1 MTKCPLYLSFPVST
15 EFQAIFLSADK
26 NCFEPFCLLLF
37 YCEKFFILNLT
48 FCGLSYTWSY
58 KTLYWATGDSWELIS
73 KPIQVQAQ
81 IRLECRYGLCS
92 IKIYNVS
99 DGEKTE
105 GQRFDF
111 SLPSRLCDWL
121 KNHLPYVL
129 TRLKI
134 HHHISWLLSIDFDK
148 VVSYL
153 FSSALESG
161 RVKWS
166 GSCAHWCCGIN
177 HYLINILSFCVVLK
191 GSRLTAFPSHCETV
205 ETQPRNQREQGS

>member
-1 MTKCPLYLSFPVST
+1 MSAPFLLWEIFHLEFDVLRFVVHVKLNPL
-15 EFQAIFLSADK
+15 
-26 NCFEPFCLLLF
+26 
-37 YCEKFFILNLT
+37 
-48 FCGLSYTWSY
+48 LSYRR
-58 KTLYWATGDSWELIS
+58 LVGANQP
-73 KPIQVQAQ
+73 PIQVQAQ
-81 IRLECRYGLCS
+81 LRLECRYGLCS
-92 IKIYNVS
+92 IEIYNVS

-121 KNHLPYVL
+121 KNHLPYGL

-177 HYLINILSFCVVLK
+177 HYLINILSFCVVWK
-191 GSRLTAFPSHCETV
+191 GSRLTASPSHCETV
-205 ETQPRNQREQGS
+205 ETQPRSQREQGS